1 MNFMKHPH
9 TEFSN
14 TDLQQVTA
22 MAVGLLTAI
31 RRLISKHGQVITVK
45 KKK

>member
-22 MAVGLLTAI
+22 MAVWASDSHQKANL
-31 RRLISKHGQVITVK
+31 
-45 KKK
+45 